1 MTVTPS
7 RRTFL
12 QVAATGTA
20 VAAFPLGLQ
29 QVAAPSVA
37 VADGSPGAENVVSSF
52 YAAPSAVGFAQAMF
66 AMRDDMP
73 VTWVLTGSSTTWGH
87 GATINARRYVD
98 RLHERL
104 QVSHP
109 IAAGTAPVVRS
120 LDEAVAAVGV
130 PVPGI
135 QLVNAGVRSTTALN
149 YLTVTTRGQVA
160 SLAPRIIS
168 HMIGSN
174 DFAAQKDLATYR
186 AEVQD
191 SIVALDALLPGPC
204 VHLLLHS
211 FERGGHSTDPLSW
224 AAYGQVLREIA
235 AASPGKVG
243 FIDLS
248 AAYAMSGVPLADPLG
263 LITSDL
269 VHQSDR
275 GHALTAD
282 VMHAS
287 VTAPVAVPAPAAVR
301 ATVAGPAP
309 VAAATDIVAFDT
321 VSRADSVGLDGT
333 ESGQTYTAQASDWN
347 VTGGRIHRASGPG
360 GFLGFDVGLSD
371 VGFATDLIVPTAGSA
386 GVGVRCDI
394 AVGSRLT
401 AYFSATGTL
410 TLAKVVAGTL
420 TTFATFASG
429 LVAGTACRLAI
440 KAVGSALTVTLDR
453 VQVMT
458 HTLSDGDL
466 ALFAGLTQVGVR
478 QSNGTTPD
486 VASFKNLTARV
497 A

>member
-12 QVAATGTA
+12 RVAAAGTA
-20 VAAFPLGLQ
+20 VAAIPVGLQ
-29 QVAAPSVA
+29 QVATPSVA
-37 VADGSPGAENVVSSF
+37 AASPGSESVVSTF

-87 GATINARRYVD
+87 GATANAKRYVD
-98 RLHERL
+98 RLHARL

-109 IAAGTAPVVRS
+109 LSAGTAPAVRT
-120 LDEAVAAVGV
+120 LAEAVAAIGA
-130 PVPGI
+130 PKPGI

-149 YLTVTTRGQVA
+149 YLTATTRGQVA
-160 SLAPRIIS
+160 SLAPRVIS

-174 DFAAQKDLATYR
+174 DFAAQVDLDTYKTQ
-186 AEVQD
+186 VQD
-191 SIVALDALLPGPC
+191 SIAALDALLPGPC

-211 FERGGHSTDPLSW
+211 FERGGHSTDELSW
-224 AAYGQVLREIA
+224 AAYGQMLREIA
-235 AASPGKVG
+235 AVSPGNVG
-243 FIDLS
+243 FVDLS

-275 GHALTAD
+275 GHALTSD
-282 VMHAS
+282 VLHAS
-287 VTAPVAVPAPAAVR
+287 VTAPVAVPAP
-301 ATVAGPAP
+301 VAIRVSLVGPAP
-309 VAAATDIVAFDT
+309 VAAVTDIVAFDT
-321 VSRADSVGLDGT
+321 VSRPDSVGLDDT
-333 ESGQTYTAQASDWN
+333 ESGQTYTAQASSWN
-347 VTGGRIHRASGPG
+347 VLGGRIHRAAGAG
-360 GFLGFDVGLSD
+360 GFLGFDVGLSN

-386 GVGVRCDI
+386 GVGVRCNI
-394 AVGSRLT
+394 AAGSRLT

-410 TLAKVVAGTL
+410 TLAKVVAGTV
-420 TTFATFASG
+420 TTLGTFASG
-429 LVAGTACRLAI
+429 LVASTPCRLGI
-440 KAVGSALTVTLDR
+440 KAVGSALTVTLNG

-458 HTLSDGDL
+458 HTLSAGDL
-466 ALFAGLTQVGVR
+466 ALFAGMTQVGVR
-478 QSNGTTPD
+478 QSNGTTPG
-486 VASFKNLTARV
+486 VASFKNLTARS

>member
-20 VAAFPLGLQ
+20 VAALPLGGQ
-29 QVAAPSVA
+29 QVAAATEPPGSASV
-37 VADGSPGAENVVSSF
+37 VNSF
-52 YAAPSAVGFAQAMF
+52 YAEPSAVGFAQAMF

-73 VTWVLTGSSTTWGH
+73 ATWVLTGSSTTWGH
-87 GATINARRYVD
+87 GASADAKRYVD
-98 RLHERL
+98 RLHARL

-109 IAAGTAPVVRS
+109 MAAGTAPVVRT
-120 LDEAVAAVGV
+120 LDEAVAAAGV

-149 YLTVTTRGQVA
+149 YLTATTRGQVA
-160 SLAPRIIS
+160 SLAPRVIS

-191 SIVALDALLPGPC
+191 SIIALDALLPGPC

-211 FERGGHSTDPLSW
+211 FERGGHSTDSLSW

-287 VTAPVAVPAPAAVR
+287 VTAPVAVPAI
-301 ATVAGPAP
+301 VAGPAP
-309 VAAATDIVAFDT
+309 VAVATDIVAFDT

-333 ESGQTYTAQASDWN
+333 ESGQTFTAQAGDWN
-347 VTGGRIHRASGPG
+347 VSGGRIHRASGPG

-394 AVGSRLT
+394 AAGPRLT
-401 AYFSATGTL
+401 AYFS
-410 TLAKVVAGTL
+410 
-420 TTFATFASG
+420 
-429 LVAGTACRLAI
+429 
-440 KAVGSALTVTLDR
+440 
-453 VQVMT
+453 VMT
-458 HTLSDGDL
+458 HTLSASDL
-466 ALFAGLTQVGVR
+466 ALFAG
-478 QSNGTTPD
+478 
-486 VASFKNLTARV
+486 
-497 A
+497 